1 MTVHELKARPVI
13 LRILAVLIGALFMI
27 WPALYDR
34 YPLFYPDSVTY
45 VQDGALAARAV
56 FLHKFA
62 GYYGMRSLIYSL
74 GILSFHWGISPWPIV
89 ALQALLTAYV
99 LWLVVRSILP
109 DRTVTWYLILI
120 ALLSLVSSLS
130 WFVSLVMPDILG
142 ALLYLCAY
150 LLVFARE
157 RLSRIDCVALGVIA
171 WWSATSHA
179 THLILLAGLCV
190 LLVLLRVL
198 WRQEMRGRRRGILEL
213 AGIALLAAGAQL
225 ALNFYL
231 YGQPSLN
238 GDRPPFLMARLIAD
252 GPGRWYLEQHC
263 PQTNLVI
270 CDFVHDL
277 PDDSDAFI
285 WAEDGIWQ
293 NVDDDVRKRMLQEEL
308 PFVLATLRAY
318 PRAQLLISARNSR
331 DQLRAIGLYDL
342 DASDY
347 VLSEFDKTFPGGK
360 HRYLDGRQAKNLM
373 PLDFFSSLQKWA
385 VLASLAVIAAFMV
398 VLWRQKP
405 FRLLGLG
412 VVIVSVV
419 AANAF
424 VTGAL
429 STVEDRYESR
439 VIWLL
444 PLLAG
449 LLVMHWFDRR
459 AKERRPG
466 SKAQLEET

>member
-1 MTVHELKARPVI
+1 
-13 LRILAVLIGALFMI
+13 MI
-27 WPALYDR
+27 WPALYNR
-34 YPLFYPDSVTY
+34 YPLFYPDSMTY
-45 VQDGALAARAV
+45 IQDGALAARAV

-74 GILSFHWGISPWPIV
+74 GILPFHWGISPWPIV
-89 ALQALLTAYV
+89 ALQSLLTAYV
-99 LWLVVRSILP
+99 LWLLVRSILP
-109 DRTVTWYLILI
+109 QRTAMWYLLLI
-120 ALLSLVSSLS
+120 AVLSMLTSLS
-130 WFVSLVMPDILG
+130 WFISLVMPDILG
-142 ALLYLCAY
+142 ALLYLCAF

-157 RLSRIDCVALGVIA
+157 RLSRFDCVALGMIA
-171 WWSATSHA
+171 WWSAASHA

-198 WRQEMRGRRRGILEL
+198 WRQEMRGRWRGILEL
-213 AGIALLAAGAQL
+213 AGIALLAAVAQL
-225 ALNFYL
+225 ALNTYL

-252 GPGRWYLEQHC
+252 GPGRWFLEHNC
-263 PQTNLVI
+263 PQINLVT
-270 CDFVHDL
+270 CDFVRDL

-293 NVDDDVRKRMLQEEL
+293 NADDDARKRMLHEEL

-347 VLSEFDKTFPGGK
+347 VLSEFDKTFPGERQ
-360 HRYLDGRQAKNLM
+360 RYLDGRQAKNLM
-373 PLDFFSSLQKWA
+373 PLEFFSSVQKWA
-385 VLASLAVIAAFMV
+385 VIASLGVIAAFTV
-398 VLWRQKP
+398 VLWRQRP

-449 LLVMHWFDRR
+449 LMMMEWLDHR
-459 AKERRPG
+459 AKERPHG
-466 SKAQLEET
+466 SKT